1 MRPMNRTDFGDKFIR
16 LIELYRKP
24 DGSKWSMAEIE
35 EGTGGFVKAPYLT
48 NLKAN
53 RIKQP
58 GLERLRAI
66 ARVMGFPPELWLQSQ
81 DAWKPS
87 LPSGGDESQLGSHTL
102 ARRLNI
108 LFDVLTNERTGKP
121 FTNRDVAELSMGRLT
136 EEEVAAAREAKLDDL
151 KGAQYLALSDVF
163 DVDVSYWY
171 QGAGPYRN
179 LTEEEMRAI
188 ADPTTHEILTKVYRS
203 SERQKDV
210 ILHLLEQLELM
221 RREDREDR

>member
-1 MRPMNRTDFGDKFIR
+1 MRLMNRSDFGEKFIR
-16 LIELYRKP
+16 LTEIYRKP
-24 DGSKWSMAEIE
+24 DGSKWSDADIE
-35 EGTGGFVKAPYLT
+35 EATGRFVKAPYLS
-48 NLKAN
+48 NLKAG

-87 LPSGGDESQLGSHTL
+87 PPPAGDEARLGAHTL
-102 ARRLNI
+102 ARRLNV
-108 LFDVLTNERTGKP
+108 LFDVLTNERTGKH
-121 FTNRDVAELSMGRLT
+121 FTNRDVAELSKGRLT
-136 EEEVAAAREAKLDDL
+136 EEEVEAARAGKLNDL

-188 ADPTTHEILTKVYRS
+188 ADPRTHEILTKVYRS